1 MQSAT
6 LSTSAPPRLPTID
19 SDLRRITP
27 TDIAESVAAIRD
39 SYSRDT
45 SAGGVCVADG
55 MGLRLSVERG
65 ALVVTDGIGD
75 HCRTRRFDKATHRLR
90 RVVVMGTTGTFSID
104 ALHWCSRLGI
114 GVVVL
119 DTDGSVQLASSPRVT
134 DDARLRRTQ
143 ALAPFE
149 PYGIDVARWLMSR
162 KLMGQGKLVR
172 HRFGDEETVETI
184 GNLALATEGA
194 ATVDELRQLEA
205 SAAALYFGSWSGR
218 AECAP
223 SFAAKDRTRI
233 PPHWSRYEGRRSV
246 LASAASNRKA
256 ERPVNALLNYV
267 YSLVE
272 AEAILACQAVGL
284 DPGLG
289 IVHADAKGR
298 QSLALDVM
306 EPVRPEVDAFV
317 LDLVERRTFR
327 KVEFS
332 ETSDGHVRL
341 RSPLTHDLAET
352 MPQWAKSLGPIAE
365 HIAHA
370 FGKAMDGTYSA
381 ATPLTS
387 RRLRDAQAVVRA
399 RKFEATRRAASGRV
413 LQRPPVQP
421 AALALWTCPDCGGA
435 VTNPRH
441 VRCDA
446 CIAADPASTP
456 EIRGRRGAAIAA
468 RKRALTEWDK
478 ANPDAVYDPELF
490 RRETLPRLRTVPLAE
505 IMEAAGCSKAS
516 ASDYRRGKRTP
527 HVSTW
532 AALAELVGQRPDH
545 CPTSTTME
553 SASAGLNRRGTHVVD
568 LSLT

>member
-1 MQSAT
+1 VLTREDVFDSISALAAT
-6 LSTSAPPRLPTID
+6 YSR
-19 SDLRRITP
+19 SDL
-27 TDIAESVAAIRD
+27 A
-39 SYSRDT
+39 
-45 SAGGVCVADG
+45 GVCVADG
-55 MGLRLSVERG
+55 FGVRVVVERG
-65 ALVVTDGIGD
+65 ALEVHDGVGP
-75 HCRTRRFDKATHRLR
+75 HRRSRRYDRATHGLR
-90 RVVVMGTTGTFSID
+90 RLVILNAAGIVSLD
-104 ALHWCSRLGI
+104 ALRWCANLGV
-114 GVVVL
+114 GVLVL
-119 DTDGSVQLASSPRVT
+119 GPDGTAQLASTPRMT

-149 PYGIDVARWLMSR
+149 GHGLDVARWLMFR
-162 KLMGQGKLVR
+162 KIQGQGKLVLR
-172 HRFGDEETVETI
+172 RFGDAVTAETI
-184 GNLALATEGA
+184 GDLALATEGVE
-194 ATVDELRQLEA
+194 TIDELRHLEA
-205 SAAALYFGSWSGR
+205 SAAALYFGAWSGR
-218 AECAP
+218 PECAP
-223 SFAAKDRTRI
+223 TFAAKDRGRI

-256 ERPVNALLNYV
+256 ERPVNAMLNYL

-298 QSLALDVM
+298 QSLALDLM

-317 LDLVERRTFR
+317 LDMIERRTFR
-327 KVEFS
+327 KAEFT

-341 RSPLTHDLAET
+341 LAPLTHELAET

-365 HIAHA
+365 HVAHV

-387 RRLRDAQAVVRA
+387 RRHRDAQAVVKA
-399 RKFEATRRAASGRV
+399 RKVEVSRRAAAGRI
-413 LQRPPVQP
+413 LQRPAAQP

-446 CIAADPASTP
+446 CIAADPAQAP

-468 RKRALTEWDK
+468 RKRALTEWNK
-478 ANPDAVYDPELF
+478 VSPDRAYDPDLF
-490 RRETLPRLRTVPLAE
+490 RREILPRLGTVPLAE
-505 IMEAAGCSKAS
+505 IMEAAGCCKAS

-527 HVSTW
+527 HLSTW
-532 AALAELVGQRPDH
+532 AALAKMVQIQMLPSAVG
-545 CPTSTTME
+545 S
-553 SASAGLNRRGTHVVD
+553 
-568 LSLT
+568 

>member
-1 MQSAT
+1 VTALASLVLTPEDVAD
-6 LSTSAPPRLPTID
+6 STAAL
-19 SDLRRITP
+19 
-27 TDIAESVAAIRD
+27 AET
-39 SYSRDT
+39 YSRPD
-45 SAGGVCVADG
+45 SGGVCVVDG
-55 MGLRLSVERG
+55 FGVRVVVERG
-65 ALVVTDGIGD
+65 ALEVHDGVGP
-75 HCRTRRFDKATHRLR
+75 HRRTRRFDRATHGLR
-90 RVVVMGTTGTFSID
+90 RLVILNAAGIVSLD
-104 ALHWCSRLGI
+104 ALRWCANLGV
-114 GVVVL
+114 GVVVFGR
-119 DTDGSVQLASSPRVT
+119 DGTAQLASTPRMT

-149 PYGIDVARWLMSR
+149 PYGLDVARWLMSR
-162 KLMGQGKLVR
+162 KIQGQGKLVLR
-172 HRFGDEETVETI
+172 HFGDSETAETI
-184 GNLALATEGA
+184 GDLALASEGVK
-194 ATVDELRQLEA
+194 TIDELRQLEA
-205 SAAALYFGSWSGR
+205 SAAALYFGAWFGR

-223 SFAAKDRTRI
+223 TFATKDLRRI

-256 ERPVNALLNYV
+256 ERPVNAMLNYL

-272 AEAILACQAVGL
+272 AEAIFACQAVGL

-298 QSLALDVM
+298 QSLALDLM

-317 LDLVERRTFR
+317 LDMVERRTFR
-327 KVEFS
+327 KAEFT

-341 RSPLTHDLAET
+341 LAPLTHELAET

-365 HIAHA
+365 HVAHV
-370 FGKAMDGTYSA
+370 FGKAMDGSYSA

-387 RRLRDAQAVVRA
+387 RRHRDAQVVVKA
-399 RKFEATRRAASGRV
+399 RKVEATRRAAASRV
-413 LQRPPVQP
+413 LQRSAAQP

-441 VRCDA
+441 VRCEA
-446 CIAADPASTP
+446 CIDADPAQAP
-456 EIRGRRGAAIAA
+456 EARGRRGAAIAA

-490 RRETLPRLRTVPLAE
+490 RREILAKLGTVPLAE
-505 IMEAAGCSKAS
+505 IMEAAGCCKAS

-532 AALAELVGQRPDH
+532 QALAQWVGFYFR
-545 CPTSTTME
+545 
-553 SASAGLNRRGTHVVD
+553 SA
-568 LSLT
+568 